1 MTGFGWRNPI
11 FYWLPCIARSKNRR
25 NFAYCY
31 VERALSTFRD
41 CNGLAFAAGYDCET
55 SMDCVED
62 GVVCVCREDMG
73 HFWEQIVEVYIL
85 GGHILLANAQYAD
98 AKDMYSLA
106 HALAVRS
113 KNNTNTTSISEA
125 LENLAVVSMYSNC
138 VHDSIRYTQEIIAHL
153 GAMKP
158 PAPHIKILNA
168 RAYYACCLTLPASP
182 QEKSAGYFGL
192 HFVHCKDWQR
202 AHKHIEYVMACVQ
215 KREFELFE
223 KNVICDL
230 LRDYCEAVLD
240 TSTFMANEWLQRNI
254 MRIHDTHCLF
264 VNQINKNNA
273 DQINVLSMIMLH
285 LRILCDAKRLMA
297 TATHS
302 MQK

>member
-1 MTGFGWRNPI
+1 MDWR
-11 FYWLPCIARSKNRR
+11 LQLDMIARRVWIVSRMAWCVYAAR
-25 NFAYCY
+25 IWA
-31 VERALSTFRD
+31 TFG
-41 CNGLAFAAGYDCET
+41 NKL
-55 SMDCVED
+55 
-62 GVVCVCREDMG
+62 
-73 HFWEQIVEVYIL
+73 WVYIL
-85 GGHILLANAQYAD
+85 THLISECTVCGCEGL
-98 AKDMYSLA
+98 YSLA

-182 QEKSAGYFGL
+182 QEKSTGYFGL

-215 KREFELFE
+215 K
-223 KNVICDL
+223 K
-230 LRDYCEAVLD
+230 
-240 TSTFMANEWLQRNI
+240 
-254 MRIHDTHCLF
+254 RI
-264 VNQINKNNA
+264 
-273 DQINVLSMIMLH
+273 
-285 LRILCDAKRLMA
+285 
-297 TATHS
+297 
-302 MQK
+302 